1 MVSEKNNAHINKGAS
16 AKQGEAAV
24 VSPDKEVDVLVTRA
38 QAALKKFEEL
48 DQAQVDRIV
57 AKASIAAL
65 NKHLVLAKMAVEET
79 GRGLVEDK
87 ATKNI
92 FACEH
97 VTNHLAKQRTVGIIN
112 ENDVDGIVEV
122 AEPVG
127 VVAGV
132 TPVTNP
138 TSTAI
143 FKSLIALKTRCPIV
157 FGFHPFAQ
165 KCSVEAARIVRDAAI
180 EAGAP
185 EDCIQWIEHPSVDA
199 TGALMKHPGVATI
212 LATGG
217 PGMVKAAYSSGKPA
231 LGVGAGNAPA
241 YIDKDVC
248 VPRAVNDLIL
258 SKHFDYGMICATE
271 QAIIAHQDVYDR
283 VIDEMKR
290 RRAYFVN
297 REEKAKLEQYMFG
310 VTAYAGK
317 DAPAPKL
324 NSVVP
329 GKSPQFIA
337 HQAGFE
343 IPEDVTILA
352 AECQEVGGM
361 EPLTLEKLA
370 PVQAVLKARN
380 KEDAFVKCEQM
391 LRHGAGHTAAI
402 HTDNEKLV
410 REYGLRM
417 HACRIIWNQPS
428 SLGGIGDIYN
438 SIAPSLTLGCGSY
451 GGNSVSGNVQAVN
464 LINVKRI
471 ARRNNNMQWFKVP
484 PKTYFEP
491 NSVRYLRDMFG
502 IHRAVIVCDKVMEQ
516 LGIVDKIIDQ
526 LRARPEPVTFRII
539 DYVEPEPSVET
550 VERGAEMMRDEFGPD
565 TIIAVGGGSPM
576 DAAKIMWLLYERP
589 EISFADVREKF
600 FDIRKRAFKIPPL
613 GSKAKLVCIPTSS
626 GTGSEVTPFAVIT
639 DHKTGYKYPIT
650 DYALTPSVAIVD
662 PVLART
668 QPKRLASDSGF
679 DALTHCMEAFV
690 SVYANDYTDA
700 MALRAAKLI
709 WDNLAVSVGTEGGR
723 TKTRAQEKMHNAATM
738 AGMAFGS
745 SFLGMCHGMAHTI
758 GALCHIAHGRT
769 NSILLPYVIRYNG
782 QIPQEP
788 TSWPKYSEYIAAE
801 RYQEMAH
808 VLGIESS
815 TPEEGVELLARA
827 VEDYRDQKLG
837 MDSSFQAAG
846 VDEDYFWSVLDQ
858 IGMRAYEDQ
867 CTPANPRIPQI
878 EDMKDIAIA
887 AYYGVPQEEGHR
899 LRVSREGEAA
909 TEEASQRI

>member
-1 MVSEKNNAHINKGAS
+1 VAEAKKKVEATKPTPEEKQAA
-16 AKQGEAAV
+16 AEA
-24 VSPDKEVDVLVTRA
+24 EVDALVARA
-38 QAALKKFEEL
+38 KKALVEFENL
-48 DQAQVDRIV
+48 DQKQVDRIV

-65 NKHLVLAKMAVEET
+65 NKHLVLAKMAVDET

-97 VTNHLAKQRTVGIIN
+97 VTNYLAGQKTVGIIR
-112 ENDVDGIVEV
+112 EDDVMGIDEV

-157 FGFHPFAQ
+157 FGFHPGAQ
-165 KCSVEAARIVRDAAI
+165 KCSVEAAKIVRDAAI

-185 EDCIQWIEHPSVDA
+185 ENCIQWIEHPSIQA

-241 YIDKDVC
+241 YVDSDVDI
-248 VPRAVNDLIL
+248 VRAANDLVL

-271 QAIIAHQDVYDR
+271 QAIIAHKDVYDQLIKELKVR
-283 VIDEMKR
+283 K
-290 RRAYFVN
+290 AYFVN
-297 REEKAKLEQYMFG
+297 AEEKAKLEQYMFG
-310 VTAYAGK
+310 CTAGSGVK
-317 DAPAPKL
+317 PVL
-324 NSVVP
+324 NSAVP

-337 HQAGFE
+337 KAAGFE
-343 IPEDVTILA
+343 IPADATILA
-352 AECQEVGGM
+352 AECKEVSDD
-361 EPLTLEKLA
+361 EPLTHEKLA
-370 PVQAVLKARN
+370 PVQAVLKADN
-380 KEDAFVKCEQM
+380 KEQAFEMCEKM
-391 LRHGAGHTAAI
+391 LKLGAGHTAAI
-402 HTDNEKLV
+402 HTNNQELV
-410 REYGLRM
+410 REYGVRM

-438 SIAPSLTLGCGSY
+438 AIAPSLTLGCGSY

-464 LINVKRI
+464 LVNIKRI
-471 ARRNNNMQWFKVP
+471 ARRNNNMQWFKIP
-484 PKTYFEP
+484 AKTYFEP
-491 NSVRYLRDMFG
+491 NAIKYLRDMYG
-502 IHRAVIVCDKVMEQ
+502 IEKAVIVCDKVMEQ

-526 LRARPEPVTFRII
+526 LRARSNRVTFRII

-550 VERGAEMMRDEFGPD
+550 VEKGAEMMREEFEPD

-576 DAAKIMWLLYERP
+576 DASKIMWLLYEHP
-589 EISFADVREKF
+589 EIAFSDVREKF

-613 GSKAKLVCIPTSS
+613 GKKAKLVCIPTSS

-668 QPKRLASDSGF
+668 QP
-679 DALTHCMEAFV
+679 MEAYV
-690 SVYANDYTDA
+690 SVYANDFTDG
-700 MALRAAKLI
+700 MALHAAKLI
-709 WDNLAVSVGTEGGR
+709 WDNLAESVNGEPGLA
-723 TKTRAQEKMHNAATM
+723 KTNAQEKMHNAATM

-745 SFLGMCHGMAHTI
+745 AFLGMCHGMAHTI

-782 QIPQEP
+782 QIPEEP
-788 TSWPKYSEYIAAE
+788 TSWPKYNKYIAPE
-801 RYQEMAH
+801 RYQDIARN
-808 VLGIESS
+808 LGIDTGK
-815 TPEEGVELLARA
+815 TPAEAVENLAKA
-827 VEDYRDQKLG
+827 VEDYRDNKLG
-837 MDSSFQAAG
+837 MNKSFQDCG

-867 CTPANPRIPQI
+867 CTPANPRIPLI
-878 EDMKDIAIA
+878 NDMKDIAVG
-887 AYYGVPQEEGHR
+887 AYYGVSQAEGHK
-899 LRVSREGEAA
+899 LRIEREGEAA
-909 TEEASQRI
+909 TEEASER